1 MIDTLTASRKLES
14 SGILSKH
21 AEAITAAISNQENQE
36 IKLIK
41 NDIDTI
47 KQDIRRV
54 DSRIEEVNNK
64 LDTKIEE
71 VSNKLDN
78 KFEKLDDK
86 IEEVNNKLD
95 NKFEKLD
102 DKIEE
107 ANNKVGSEIK
117 ELNNK
122 LDNKFDKQFKW
133 TISLISIMT
142 GILATIMTLLKFLS

>member
-21 AEAITAAISNQENQE
+21 AEAITTAISNQENQE

-41 NDIDTI
+41 NDI
-47 KQDIRRV
+47 
-54 DSRIEEVNNK
+54 
-64 LDTKIEE
+64 
-71 VSNKLDN
+71 
-78 KFEKLDDK
+78 EKLDDK
-86 IEEVNNKLD
+86 IDKLD
-95 NKFEKLD
+95 NKVEHKFDKLD
-102 DKIEE
+102 
-107 ANNKVGSEIK
+107 SEIK